1 MVEENKVDEEKR
13 GRKRK
18 VNCEHELRSVFYRMK
33 GSKSIYKKIELNQF
47 YCPKCNKML
56 KMGITEI

>member
-1 MVEENKVDEEKR
+1 MSDEKEQEENR

-18 VNCEHELRSVFYRMK
+18 VNCEHELRSVFYRIK
-33 GSKSIYKKIELNQF
+33 GSKSIYKKIELSQF

-56 KMGITEI
+56 KMGVTEI